1 MAFLGACNQTFYAA
15 TGAAAMLFSG
25 CRERSRPGERRSL
38 ALPANGL
45 EKSGWNRVNEST
57 RPRLWRRL
65 NARHPQP
72 SSRVANYWCR
82 HQASGRIQSACQ
94 FPAPSLRLFR
104 GGNVAVSSFEL
115 RSRDLKCRVTLYG
128 HPQDSRKNLCV
139 LTPGGTL
146 LASLRSLSF
155 AFSDLRKALP
165 KPKSALHQGLV
176 LANGILFHAA
186 GRSLGESF
194 QTERGMRIVLRRAN
208 FADASF
214 RRDSKRWFVEATKLA
229 SPRASFA
236 A

>member
-1 MAFLGACNQTFYAA
+1 MDIPKA
-15 TGAAAMLFSG
+15 
-25 CRERSRPGERRSL
+25 L
-38 ALPANGL
+38 A
-45 EKSGWNRVNEST
+45 EIYR
-57 RPRLWRRL
+57 
-65 NARHPQP
+65 
-72 SSRVANYWCR
+72 
-82 HQASGRIQSACQ
+82 
-94 FPAPSLRLFR
+94 
-104 GGNVAVSSFEL
+104 
-115 RSRDLKCRVTLYG
+115 
-128 HPQDSRKNLCV
+128 V

-146 LASLRSLSF
+146 LASLHSLSC
-155 AFSDLRKALP
+155 AFSDLRNALP

-176 LANGILFHAA
+176 LANGILFHVA